1 MNEEFGGI
9 TVMMTKEQEEARQ
22 LVSKLFDVAR
32 PGAVFSE
39 PVEVGEHTVIT
50 ASEVHIGMGYGYGSG
65 FGGDLVEGE
74 DVDSGL
80 ALDGGGGFGS
90 GGGGA
95 SGGRPVAAILVGPD
109 GVRVEPIVDVT
120 KLGLAFFTTLG
131 AMFLML
137 SKMRQALE

>member
-1 MNEEFGGI
+1 
-9 TVMMTKEQEEARQ
+9 
-22 LVSKLFDVAR
+22 
-32 PGAVFSE
+32 
-39 PVEVGEHTVIT
+39 
-50 ASEVHIGMGYGYGSG
+50 MGYGYGSG